1 MTQWM
6 RVQYLNKNACRLS
19 RVPTDSLA
27 SNKGISEIP
36 DLALNRWPSGGA
48 NLGDCSEFSSGASGT
63 AFQHLLMDA
72 PNVPTEAKS

>member
-1 MTQWM
+1 M
-6 RVQYLNKNACRLS
+6 RVQYLNENLCRLS

-48 NLGDCSEFSSGASGT
+48 NLGDCSECSGASET
-63 AFQHLLMDA
+63 AFQHLLMNSA
-72 PNVPTEAKS
+72 FQIGRQNWSRFA

>member
-1 MTQWM
+1 MTLWM
-6 RVQYLNKNACRLS
+6 RRVQYLNENLCRLS

-36 DLALNRWPSGGA
+36 DPALNRWPSGGA

-63 AFQHLLMDA
+63 AFQYFLMDSA
-72 PNVPTEAKS
+72 F